1 MGCYDA
7 MFGTRAAATI
17 APLVLIS
24 LGCAS
29 NPTTVLTDVGADA
42 SVPPILIL
50 QLEVARTANPS
61 DTVMSL
67 VQSLGLSD
75 ATDRP
80 GPFTFPLAIPLGVD
94 PRFAGAVTVTVNGID
109 WDTSAVIATGSA
121 QAQVV
126 PQQQTTAMLT
136 LTAVPPSSGDG
147 GGDGAS
153 DGGSD

>member
-1 MGCYDA
+1 ML
-7 MFGTRAAATI
+7 GTRTTAAA
-17 APLVLIS
+17 LVLLTVLS

-29 NPTTVLTDVGADA
+29 SPTTVLTDVGADA
-42 SVPPILIL
+42 TVPPILIL

-61 DTVMSL
+61 DMVMSL

-94 PRFAGAVTVTVNGID
+94 PRFACAVTITVNGID
-109 WDTSAVIATGSA
+109 WDTNAVIATGSA

-136 LTAVPPSSGDG
+136 LTAVPPSSGGD
-147 GGDGAS
+147 GGDGGAADGSS
-153 DGGSD
+153 D